1 MHDPVWWIFFKR
13 TLDKSVIIVTSL
25 SLVSRAQKSSFKTVL
40 YDTSWSVSL
49 VSWKH
54 RILSTSNEIPISK
67 SYIFCPLEEKNHSG
81 EEENYFTPDP
91 SIFLVSPDASLE
103 AVWFINCDFNRE
115 LDKQKISRR
124 NVSEA
129 FPIKMLFLKSKAIT
143 VQSLYQRHYC
153 RRIW

>member
-1 MHDPVWWIFFKR
+1 MHDPVWWIFFKG

-25 SLVSRAQKSSFKTVL
+25 SLVSRAQKSLKTVL
-40 YDTSWSVSL
+40 YDTSWSVSV

-54 RILSTSNEIPISK
+54 RILSTKYRFRKVIYFALSKKKIILARKKIILHRIP
-67 SYIFCPLEEKNHSG
+67 
-81 EEENYFTPDP
+81 
-91 SIFLVSPDASLE
+91 VSPDASLE